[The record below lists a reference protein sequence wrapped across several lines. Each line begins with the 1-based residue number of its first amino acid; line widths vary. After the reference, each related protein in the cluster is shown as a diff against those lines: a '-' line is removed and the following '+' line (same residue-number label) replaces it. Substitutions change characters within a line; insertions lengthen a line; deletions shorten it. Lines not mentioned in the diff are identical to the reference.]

1 MAVDIVAIVGEEEE
15 DSDSLDRIVDK
26 LLILTEVEVED
37 RIGLWSHLLSVARE
51 EVDEGATER
60 VLDPAILLVGSQSG
74 EEFGDDR
81 LHLVRTERQD
91 AEESMQT
98 ILGGV
103 DIASI
108 LETLNNIE
116 GEGVDRGVVGL
127 LEGDEISIGLA
138 DDSLDTVSHTVL
150 GTLATG
156 DDRATLDDI
165 DTDTSDGVEKF
176 LRAIALEVLTEPYAH
191 SSPDSIEEGDDPLGV
206 SVGEHKTSWCENLVV
221 IELTESETDDVWR
234 DKVACRHIGE
244 DLRSDEDETALHAV
258 LLLSLDDLDLDLD
271 ALDGDNLA
279 ADRLVFAD
287 RVGVGAG
294 DMEEETLVGHDVETV
309 VLEFVTSDAESMN
322 FADVVEFSDN
332 RGEVLSDDRSSVGL
346 LLDNTFNFS
355 RDGVVELRVEH
366 FDVVFDTF
374 VFDDKKVF
382 RTVFASS
389 LDLEFT
395 FNSLGWSF
403 SFW

>member
-26 LLILTEVEVED
+26 LFILTEVEVED

-98 ILGGV
+98 TLGGV

-165 DTDTSDGVEKF
+165 YTDTSDGVEKL

-221 IELTESETDDVWR
+221 VELTESETDDVWR

-271 ALDGDNLA
+271 AIDGDNLA
-279 ADRLVFAD
+279 AYRLVFSD
-287 RVGVGAG
+287 RV
-294 DMEEETLVGHDVETV
+294 EEEALVSHDVETV
-309 VLEFVTSDAESMN
+309 VLEFVTSDAESMD